1 MLHDVKRSGSRRRCS
16 LLGLLAVLG
25 RSDTLLRYHHVIAL
39 SSPGT
44 LKSRRSQT
52 RRSFGVAVGAR
63 GKRGAVSPDLSSDAP
78 QKKSRVLE
86 ANEFAERTVVL
97 LYHKPPD
104 VVTSHNASNDPL
116 RRRTVY
122 DDVQTMA
129 GYIGNT
135 AQEFCRAKPTTDAS
149 FHEVTRIRPATRIHA
164 VGRLDAETTGLLL
177 LTNDGKLVHHV
188 TNSNTDGVE
197 GGRVASSEIIDKTYE
212 AVIMGHHNE
221 TSPLLER
228 VRRGVDLGPK
238 HGGQTRPPRSLA
250 VLSHPTRTTTLVR
263 LTISEGKNRQVRQMF
278 HRVGS
283 GVMRLTRVQIGRQLT
298 LEGIEEEGSWRIL
311 SDAEVRDTLGWTP
324 RVLEQSS
331 SSFVARAKPSGPG
344 PRKRRQ
350 RRRHD

>member
-1 MLHDVKRSGSRRRCS
+1 MLHDVKRSGSRRRWS

-25 RSDTLLRYHHVIAL
+25 RSDTLLRHHHAIAL

-44 LKSRRSQT
+44 LLPRRSHS
-52 RRSFGVAVGAR
+52 RRSFGVVVGAR
-63 GKRGAVSPDLSSDAP
+63 GKGDAVSADLSSVAP
-78 QKKSRVLE
+78 QKKSRILK
-86 ANEFAERTVVL
+86 ANNGAERTVVL

-116 RRRTVY
+116 GRRTVY

-129 GYIGNT
+129 GYIGN
-135 AQEFCRAKPTTDAS
+135 AIEPFCQSQPTTVAS
-149 FHEVTRIRPATRIHA
+149 FHEVTRIRPSTRIHA
-164 VGRLDAETTGLLL
+164 VGRLDADTTGLLL

-188 TNSNTDGVE
+188 TNNNNDGVE

-212 AVIMGHHNE
+212 AVIMGHHNGS
-221 TSPLLER
+221 SPLLET
-228 VRRGVDLGPK
+228 VRQGMDLGPK
-238 HGGQTRPPRSLA
+238 HGGQTRPPRTLA

-311 SDAEVRDTLGWTP
+311 SDAEVRDTLHWAP
-324 RVLEQSS
+324 RVLDQSS
-331 SSFVARAKPSGPG
+331 SSFVARAKPGGPV